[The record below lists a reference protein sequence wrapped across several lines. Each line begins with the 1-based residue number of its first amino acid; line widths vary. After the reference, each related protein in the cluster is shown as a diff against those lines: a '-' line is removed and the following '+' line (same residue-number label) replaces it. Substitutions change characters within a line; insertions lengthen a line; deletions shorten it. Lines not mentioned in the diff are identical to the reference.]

1 MAFKAGKLHDEDNS
15 PPAPVQVANDEED
28 VESQPIPRTQH
39 HFLKRS
45 FFLGY
50 FWCINMSRQSV
61 LRCARCLPSVCLNRL
76 AEKGST
82 NVLLLN

>member
-39 HFLKRS
+39 HFFKKS
-45 FFLGY
+45 FFWGISGVSTCLARV
-50 FWCINMSRQSV
+50 FCSV
-61 LRCARCLPSVCLNRL
+61 LGAYLVYALTDLPRK
-76 AEKGST
+76 AAQMFYY
-82 NVLLLN
+82 